1 MTHVMGHWA
10 RAQPQNPRG
19 PWAWPARFWGLG
31 PGPGPMAHD
40 VGPMSYGHVLC
51 PMALSYVL
59 WPCPMSYG
67 PVLCPMAL
75 AILGIQEGSLNPDI
89 LI

>member
-1 MTHVMGHWA
+1 MGHWA
-10 RAQPQNPRG
+10 RALAQPQKNALAG
-19 PWAWPARFWGLG
+19 PWHARFLGLG
-31 PGPGPMAHD
+31 RAQAQ
-40 VGPMSYGHVLC
+40 SIITWFLC
-51 PMALSYVL
+51 PMGLSYVL

>member
-1 MTHVMGHWA
+1 MGHWA
-10 RAQPQNPRG
+10 QA
-19 PWAWPARFWGLG
+19 WAARFLGLG
-31 PGPGPMAHD
+31 PSPGPGPMAHD
-40 VGPMSYGHVLC
+40 AGPMSYGLVLC
-51 PMALSYVL
+51 PVALSNVL

-75 AILGIQEGSLNPDI
+75 AILGIQEGRLNPDI